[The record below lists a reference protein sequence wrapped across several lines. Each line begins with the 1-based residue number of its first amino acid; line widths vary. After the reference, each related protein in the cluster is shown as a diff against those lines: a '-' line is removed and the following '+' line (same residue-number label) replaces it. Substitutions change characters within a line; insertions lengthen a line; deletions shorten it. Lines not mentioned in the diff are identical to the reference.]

1 MPAILDNKDLSK
13 KWLRNNV
20 KSLKSSG
27 LVKKYEQV
35 FNECENEEIIEKVK
49 IGENLLLNINVHY
62 LPHWAIIKPLSTTK
76 IRPVFDG

>member
-1 MPAILDNKDLSK
+1 M
-13 KWLRNNV
+13 
-20 KSLKSSG
+20 
-27 LVKKYEQV
+27 KKYEQV

-62 LPHWAIIKPLSTTK
+62 LPHRAIIKPLSTTK